1 MHYAFKF
8 PGQCIILNAQSIQDS
23 AATDGGQPC
32 RFCTGDE
39 MSASLAHP
47 PRNLVA
53 AQFDDF
59 EQQHSAA
66 RLGMWV
72 FLATEV
78 LFFGGLFLAY
88 TVFRSLYPRDFA
100 AASHHTEVL
109 IGGINTA
116 ILLFSSTLMALAVRA
131 AELGNQKRLVWLLL
145 GTAFF
150 GIVFM
155 ILKGI
160 EYRKDWIDHL
170 VPVLNFQ
177 WHEPNPGPVQI
188 FFWLYFAMTGLHAI
202 HVTVGIFVML
212 TLALLARSG
221 KFTTGHHTPIEIAG
235 LYWHFVD
242 IVWIFL
248 FPLLYLAGHR

>member
-1 MHYAFKF
+1 ME
-8 PGQCIILNAQSIQDS
+8 
-23 AATDGGQPC
+23 AT
-32 RFCTGDE
+32 
-39 MSASLAHP
+39 ASLNEP
-47 PRNLVA
+47 TQPLVA
-53 AQFDDF
+53 EQFDDL
-59 EQQHSAA
+59 EQQRGAA
-66 RLGMWV
+66 QLGMWV

-131 AELGNQKRLVWLLL
+131 AELRNKRTLIRLLL
-145 GTAFF
+145 GTALF

-160 EYRKDWIDHL
+160 EYHKDWTDHL
-170 VPVLNFQ
+170 VPVLNFE
-177 WHEPNPGPVQI
+177 WHAPDADHAQI
-188 FFWLYFAMTGLHAI
+188 FFWIYFAMTGLHAI

-212 TLALLARSG
+212 CLALLARTG
-221 KFTTGHHTPIEIAG
+221 KFTTGNYTPIEIAG

-242 IVWIFL
+242 VVWIFL

>member
-1 MHYAFKF
+1 VS
-8 PGQCIILNAQSIQDS
+8 GSQN
-23 AATDGGQPC
+23 
-32 RFCTGDE
+32 
-39 MSASLAHP
+39 
-47 PRNLVA
+47 PRPVSRSEPDWPHSFVA
-53 AQFDDF
+53 EQFDDL

-66 RLGMWV
+66 QLGMWV
-72 FLATEV
+72 FLATEI

-88 TVFRSLYPRDFA
+88 TVFRFLYPRDFA
-100 AASHHTEVL
+100 SASHHTEVL

-131 AELGNQKRLVWLLL
+131 AELRNQKRLIWLLL

-155 ILKGI
+155 ILKGV
-160 EYRKDWIDHL
+160 EYRKDWIGHF

-202 HVTVGIFVML
+202 HVTVGLFVML
-212 TLALLARSG
+212 ILGLLARSG
-221 KFTTGHHTPIEIAG
+221 KFTTGHYTPIEIAG

>member
-1 MHYAFKF
+1 M
-8 PGQCIILNAQSIQDS
+8 NAIEPVVRGPQS
-23 AATDGGQPC
+23 
-32 RFCTGDE
+32 F
-39 MSASLAHP
+39 
-47 PRNLVA
+47 VA
-53 AQFDDF
+53 QQFDDL
-59 EQQHSAA
+59 EQQRGAA
-66 RLGMWV
+66 QLGMWV

-78 LFFGGLFLAY
+78 LFFGGLFLCY
-88 TVFRSLYPRDFA
+88 TVFRSLYPQDFA

-131 AELGNQKRLVWLLL
+131 AELRNRRQLIWLLL
-145 GTAFF
+145 GTALF
-150 GIVFM
+150 GIIFM
-155 ILKGI
+155 VLKGV
-160 EYRKDWIDHL
+160 EYHKDWTDHL
-170 VPVLNFQ
+170 VPVLNFEWQ
-177 WHEPNPGPVQI
+177 EANPGPAQI

-212 TLALLARSG
+212 LLALLTRSG
-221 KFTTGHHTPIEIAG
+221 KFTTGHYTPVEIAG

>member
-1 MHYAFKF
+1 ME
-8 PGQCIILNAQSIQDS
+8 IIESVIQPPRSLVAEHFDDLEQQRS
-23 AATDGGQPC
+23 AAQ
-32 RFCTGDE
+32 
-39 MSASLAHP
+39 
-47 PRNLVA
+47 
-53 AQFDDF
+53 
-59 EQQHSAA
+59 
-66 RLGMWV
+66 LGMWV

-78 LFFGGLFLAY
+78 LFFGGLFLSY
-88 TVFRSLYPRDFA
+88 TVFRSAYPRDFA

-131 AELGNQKRLVWLLL
+131 AELRNRTQLIRLLL
-145 GTAFF
+145 STAFF
-150 GIVFM
+150 GIIFM
-155 ILKGI
+155 VLKGV
-160 EYRKDWIDHL
+160 EYHKDWTDHL
-170 VPVLNFQ
+170 VPVFNFR
-177 WHEPNPGPVQI
+177 WHEANPGHVQI

-212 TLALLARSG
+212 ILALLASFG
-221 KFTTGHHTPIEIAG
+221 KFTTGHYTPVEIAG

>member
-1 MHYAFKF
+1 MS
-8 PGQCIILNAQSIQDS
+8 ILTSPVSRSEPDWPHS
-23 AATDGGQPC
+23 FVG
-32 RFCTGDE
+32 E
-39 MSASLAHP
+39 
-47 PRNLVA
+47 
-53 AQFDDF
+53 QFDDL

-66 RLGMWV
+66 QLGMWV

-78 LFFGGLFLAY
+78 LFFGGLFLGY

-131 AELGNQKRLVWLLL
+131 AELRNQKRLVWLLL

-170 VPVLNFQ
+170 VPVLNFE
-177 WHEPNPGPVQI
+177 WHEANPGPVQI
-188 FFWLYFAMTGLHAI
+188 FLWLYFAMTGLHAI

-212 TLALLARSG
+212 ILALLARSG
-221 KFTTGHHTPIEIAG
+221 KFTTGHFTPIEIAG

>member
-1 MHYAFKF
+1 M
-8 PGQCIILNAQSIQDS
+8 NTTSN
-23 AATDGGQPC
+23 
-32 RFCTGDE
+32 
-39 MSASLAHP
+39 MSVGF
-47 PRNLVA
+47 VA
-53 AQFDDF
+53 EQFDDF
-59 EQQHSAA
+59 QQQRGAA
-66 RLGMWV
+66 QLGMWI

-88 TVFRSLYPRDFA
+88 TVFRSLYPQDFA
-100 AASHHTEVL
+100 AASHHTVVV

-131 AELGNQKRLVWLLL
+131 AELRNQKQLIRLLL

-150 GIVFM
+150 GIIFM
-155 ILKGI
+155 ILKGV
-160 EYRKDWIDHL
+160 EYYKDWNDHL
-170 VPVLNFQ
+170 VPVLNFE
-177 WHEPNPGPVQI
+177 WHQPNPGPAQI

-202 HVTVGIFVML
+202 HVTVGICIML
-212 TLALLARSG
+212 VFAVIARTG
-221 KFTTGHHTPIEIAG
+221 KFTSGHFTPIEIAG

>member
-1 MHYAFKF
+1 ME
-8 PGQCIILNAQSIQDS
+8 
-23 AATDGGQPC
+23 AT
-32 RFCTGDE
+32 
-39 MSASLAHP
+39 ASLNERTEP
-47 PRNLVA
+47 TQSLVA
-53 AQFDDF
+53 RQFDDL
-59 EQQHSAA
+59 EQQRGAA
-66 RLGMWV
+66 ELGMWI

-100 AASHHTEVL
+100 AASHHTIVL
-109 IGGINTA
+109 IGGMNTA

-131 AELGNQKRLVWLLL
+131 AELRNQTTLIRLLL
-145 GTAFF
+145 ATAFF

-155 ILKGI
+155 VLKGI
-160 EYRKDWIDHL
+160 EYYKDWTDHL
-170 VPVLNFQ
+170 VPVLNFD
-177 WHEPNPGPVQI
+177 WHSPNPGPAQI

-202 HVTVGIFVML
+202 HITVGIFVML
-212 TLALLARSG
+212 TLALMARTG
-221 KFTTGHHTPIEIAG
+221 KFTTGNYTPIEIAG